1 MSIFENE
8 EQKLLEIERQEAEEL
23 ASIERQ
29 KELDEINETR
39 LVRINT
45 LIKEAK
51 RIVDEALKNTKS
63 TEDEEME
70 ESIRCGQDLLEA
82 LTLLRATIMVADP
95 RVGQPNNVV
104 KLPEGYYLGQTV
116 YMIPTKYNGL
126 TKIISYKI
134 LSFGL
139 NQLGPRADLSIDQ
152 KERGIET
159 LYCASFDMFNKS
171 IFKTYEEAKSF
182 MEGC

>member
-8 EQKLLEIERQEAEEL
+8 EQRLLEIERQEAEEL

-29 KELDEINETR
+29 KELDEINETK
-39 LVRINT
+39 LGLINT
-45 LIKEAK
+45 LMKDAK
-51 RIVDEALKNTKS
+51 SII
-63 TEDEEME
+63 DEEID
-70 ESIRCGQDLLEA
+70 ESVIYGQVLLEA
-82 LTLLRATIMVADP
+82 LTLLRDTITVADP
-95 RVGQPNNVV
+95 KAGQPNNMV

-116 YMIPTKYNGL
+116 YMTPTQYNGL

-139 NQLGPRADLSIDQ
+139 NQLGPRANLSIDQ
-152 KERGIET
+152 KERGVET

-171 IFKTYEEAKSF
+171 IFKTYEEAKSSL
-182 MEGC
+182 EGC